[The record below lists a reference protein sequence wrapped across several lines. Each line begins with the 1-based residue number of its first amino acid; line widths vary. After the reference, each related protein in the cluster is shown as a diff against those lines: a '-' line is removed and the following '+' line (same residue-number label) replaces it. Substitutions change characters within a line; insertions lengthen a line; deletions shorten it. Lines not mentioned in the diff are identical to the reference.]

1 MVPSEDRRWT
11 WRLGRIFASLAKK
24 LHYPALVSVP
34 VSAAM
39 LPRVDAVG
47 AGQTLGDA
55 ATLVARGTG
64 PLAVIDDDGHPV
76 GVVTRNSLAHAL
88 IESGPRASIAFA
100 ACGNVVEVAPAAC
113 AQEVLELLR
122 AQPDSVAMVVDHGM
136 PVGVLTADQLDSYLQ
151 QRTKELS

>member
-1 MVPSEDRRWT
+1 MG
-11 WRLGRIFASLAKK
+11 RLFASLAKK
-24 LHYPALVSVP
+24 LHYPAMASVP

-39 LPRVDAVG
+39 LSRVPAVG
-47 AGQTLGDA
+47 AGHSLADA

-88 IESGPRASIAFA
+88 IEAGPRASIAFA
-100 ACGNVVEVAPAAC
+100 ACANVVEVAPAAC
-113 AQEVLELLR
+113 AQEVLALLR

-136 PVGVLTADQLDSYLQ
+136 PVGVLTAEQLDSYLQ